1 MYQPQSLKDPFIP
14 LIEKIEPLN
23 LSLEQLKLV
32 GILARGKDKYVLVEL
47 KNENEGYILKEG
59 DLIGD
64 AKLVSVNEKEAI
76 FEQIVEK
83 GRTVMQIALKLK
95 EEDKE

>member
-1 MYQPQSLKDPFIP
+1 
-14 LIEKIEPLN
+14 
-23 LSLEQLKLV
+23 
-32 GILARGKDKYVLVEL
+32 VEL